1 MESLFPGYR
10 RFREHVWPQRRALMQ
25 ELAREGQRP
34 TALVLACVDSRVD
47 PAMIFDAGPG
57 ELLIVRNVANLVPPY
72 EADGRSHGTSAA
84 LEFGVVSLGIPDLIV
99 LGHGQC
105 GGIRFLLQGGEAP
118 TDFVGPWM
126 EVARRAR
133 SRVLACTPEPDPAS
147 DAVQTACEREA
158 VRVSL
163 ENLRGFPWIAEREAA
178 GTLRLHG
185 ATFAIA
191 TGILEWM
198 DAQGRF
204 VPVAATARPADQA
217 PRQ

>member
-1 MESLFPGYR
+1 MDKLQAGYH
-10 RFREHVWPQRRALMQ
+10 RFREHVWPGRRALMQ
-25 ELAREGQRP
+25 ELSREGQHPR
-34 TALVLACVDSRVD
+34 AVVLACVDSRVD
-47 PAMIFDAGPG
+47 PAMIFDAAPG
-57 ELLIVRNVANLVPPY
+57 ELLIIRNVANLVPPY

-105 GGIRFLLQGGEAP
+105 GGIGFLLQGADTP
-118 TDFVGPWM
+118 TDFIGPWM

-133 SRVLACTPEPDPAS
+133 SRVLACTPQADPAS
-147 DAVQTACEREA
+147 DALRTACEREA

-163 ENLRGFPWIAEREAA
+163 ENLRGFPWIAERERA

-198 DAQGRF
+198 DADGRF
-204 VPVAATARPADQA
+204 VPVSATGRPVA
-217 PRQ
+217 PATPR